1 MLGVNI
7 ICNNIFPWENAWCPV
22 TLQNELAVLIPT
34 LLALMGCLTL
44 GTVMLSALN
53 SLMKILH
60 FGLLWWPRQSRICLQ
75 CRRSGFNPWAWKIP
89 WRREW
94 LPIPVF

>member
-22 TLQNELAVLIPT
+22 TLRNELAVPIPT
-34 LLALMGCLTL
+34 LFALLGCLTL

-53 SLMKILH
+53 SLMKILP
-60 FGLLWWPRQSRICLQ
+60 FGLLWWLR
-75 CRRSGFNPWAWKIP
+75 
-89 WRREW
+89 
-94 LPIPVF
+94 